1 MKPLEI
7 WTIILLTKPKSIS
20 WMGRQILTS
29 KNFAHLEAQL
39 IIWITILLAR
49 ESAKVHTLL

>member
-20 WMGRQILTS
+20 WMGRQILTN

-39 IIWITILLAR
+39 IIWTTILLAR